1 MTEDTRAGRAES
13 PSRVHQLGRL
23 DRPGL
28 LGRYMQL
35 VVITSG
41 DIAAAITRWDRDQL
55 INKIIE
61 LEERRAEQPSR
72 REEYL

>member
-1 MTEDTRAGRAES
+1 MTEDTRSGRTEP
-13 PSRVHQLGRL
+13 PSRVHQLARL
-23 DRPGL
+23 DRMGL

-41 DIAAAITRWDRDQL
+41 DIATAITRWDRDQL
-55 INKIIE
+55 IDKIIE
-61 LEERRAEQPSR
+61 LEQRRAEQPSR